1 MLTGII
7 SSDSK
12 IFENVIR
19 EFGYEVLES
28 VESITIYKS
37 NKSNKLL
44 ISVEEF
50 DDHVIEVLHRMF
62 LEFSV
67 QFLISIEGSTA
78 LSKDIHVG
86 SVLLSQEMIFLDGPL
101 ALWHPDDIFM
111 TKKFDNQPIFH
122 LFENIAQDNR
132 AFSHVSLLSTSKIL
146 TEPAMKRSVCEV
158 FNVGAS
164 EFLGYFI
171 HCLCTKLDIDYVL
184 VRGVSTEANTRHSK
198 FYTHL
203 QRHGISRFNS
213 AFVNPLRFMTMI
225 KFSRRRTKMRKNLSK
240 TLRRLLFV
248 EPI

>member
-44 ISVEEF
+44 IRVEEF
-50 DDHVIEVLHRMF
+50 DDHVIEVLHRLF
-62 LEFSV
+62 LKFSV
-67 QFLISIEGSTA
+67 QFLISIEGATA
-78 LSKDIHVG
+78 LSMDIHVG

-101 ALWHPDDIFM
+101 ALWHPDDISM
-111 TKKFDNQPIFH
+111 SKKFDNQPISH

-132 AFSHVSLLSTSKIL
+132 AFSRVSLLSTSKIL
-146 TEPAMKRSVCEV
+146 TEPAMKRWVYEV

-203 QRHGISRFNS
+203 QRHGIPRFNS

-240 TLRRLLFV
+240 ILRRLLFV